1 MVKDVIKVSTVAF
14 NAKWGDKETNLN
26 RMIGFIEAAASE
38 GSNLIVFPEM
48 GLTGY
53 DDEPEKE
60 LKDKMQYKL
69 AETVPGPSS
78 EKIAEVTRK
87 LGAYVAFGLPERDK
101 EKEDVIY
108 NAACV
113 CGPEGVVGSYHKIH
127 LPSPEPHWA
136 TRGDKPFI
144 FDTPWGPV
152 GLAICY
158 DSYCFQELMRY
169 YAAKGCRL
177 YINCTALAKCHGI
190 ALGSTTL
197 EAAVITNQIYIVS
210 ANLAGTDK
218 YNVFWGGSSI
228 IGPSTN
234 FWEAEYFAGY
244 PFTDPR
250 AIQNKMYTA
259 TIDLTLAS
267 REKL

>member
-1 MVKDVIKVSTVAF
+1 MIMKDVIKVSTVAF
-14 NAKWGDKETNLN
+14 HAIWGDKEANLN
-26 RMIGFIEAAASE
+26 KMKGYIEAAAAE
-38 GSNLIVFPEM
+38 GSNLVVFPEM
-48 GLTGY
+48 ALTGY
-53 DDEPEKE
+53 DDEEEKA
-60 LKDKMQYKL
+60 KPDKMQSHL
-69 AETVPGPSS
+69 AELVPGPSS
-78 EKIAEVTRK
+78 LEIAELTKK
-87 LGAYVAFGLPERDK
+87 LGIYVAFGMPERD
-101 EKEDVIY
+101 EKDPSTIY

-113 CGPEGVVGSYHKIH
+113 CGPLGVIGAYRKIH
-127 LPSPEPHWA
+127 LPYPEPHWA
-136 TRGDKPFI
+136 TRGSKPFI

-197 EAAVITNQIYIVS
+197 EAGCITNQIYIVS

-234 FWEAEYFAGY
+234 FLQ
-244 PFTDPR
+244 TR
-250 AIQNKMYTA
+250 VQ
-259 TIDLTLAS
+259 S
-267 REKL
+267 RQKCTRQPLILPLQPEKSLNQTP